1 MTAGSSLVGKVL
13 RRFAAMRAVSR
24 ARVDSHRRLAA
35 APIERILVIC
45 YGNIYRSAFLGRY
58 LNDALQ
64 GVVEV
69 RSAGFHPVGER
80 PCPERHVAASARLG
94 VDLQAHRSA
103 VLQKSDLEWADTIVL
118 MDRHN
123 WDALQKAGADSRKYL
138 WAGALAEGPIEV
150 VDPYE
155 LTDDSAAAIT
165 QRLQQCGRALVDA
178 LRSAR
183 AK

>member
-1 MTAGSSLVGKVL
+1 MKAGSSLLGKVL
-13 RRFAAMRAVSR
+13 RRLAAFRAVAR
-24 ARVDSHRRLAA
+24 ARADSHRRLAA
-35 APIERILVIC
+35 APIERVLVIC
-45 YGNIYRSAFLGRY
+45 YGNIYRSAFLGQY
-58 LNDALQ
+58 LNDALR

-80 PCPERHVAASARLG
+80 PCPARHVTASARLG
-94 VDLQAHRSA
+94 VNLQEHRSA

-138 WAGALAEGPIEV
+138 WAGALTDGPIEV

-178 LRSAR
+178 VRSAR